1 MGAVKKNNW
10 SIPRTVSC
18 LSNIRS
24 IKHLDVA
31 TDLIS
36 RYKRTGNVFINL
48 TGGTGLS
55 LYSSMPMKV
64 RQRFFDVFKRN
75 PRAIIGFTKSHL
87 IIHAIKILEK
97 YRLVGV
103 LMPFVALALILSI
116 LPNFLVWTI
125 FIGSAGYLL
134 FKIMC
139 LFKNRNQLKKKGD
152 YHA

>member
-1 MGAVKKNNW
+1 MQKDLDPSKKNQW

-18 LSNIRS
+18 LSQIRS
-24 IKHLDVA
+24 LKNLDTA
-31 TDLIS
+31 SDLIS
-36 RYKRTGNVFINL
+36 HQKITGNLFINL

-64 RQRFFDVFKRN
+64 RQRFFNVFRRN

-87 IIHAIKILEK
+87 IIHVIKILEK

-103 LMPFVALALILSI
+103 LMPLIALALILSF
-116 LPNFLVWTI
+116 LPINLVLAV

-134 FKIMC
+134 FKIMR
-139 LFKNRNQLKKKGD
+139 LFKNRNQ
-152 YHA
+152 

>member
-1 MGAVKKNNW
+1 MQKDLDPSKKNQW
-10 SIPRTVSC
+10 SIPRTTSC
-18 LSNIRS
+18 LSNIHDL
-24 IKHLDVA
+24 KHLKTA
-31 TDLIS
+31 TDIITHH
-36 RYKRTGNVFINL
+36 KRTGNVFINL

-75 PRAIIGFTKSHL
+75 PRAIIGFTKSHH

-103 LMPFVALALILSI
+103 LMPFVALALILSF
-116 LPNFLVWTI
+116 LPDYLVWAI

-134 FKIMC
+134 FKIMR
-139 LFKNRNQLKKKGD
+139 LFQNRNQ
-152 YHA
+152 